1 MFHLPLQLVQFC
13 SHFHLWV
20 YRAVYWLLVVAVV
33 VDTTMRAVLAVGL
46 LLAKVQVIVVVEI
59 VRALVVRKLTAT
71 HLALV
76 AQQVVRT
83 RVAVVV
89 VIGVVG
95 VRGKRRS

>member
-1 MFHLPLQLVQFC
+1 M
-13 SHFHLWV
+13 
-20 YRAVYWLLVVAVV
+20 V

-59 VRALVVRKLTAT
+59 VRALVVRKPMAT

-95 VRGKRRS
+95 VRGKHRS